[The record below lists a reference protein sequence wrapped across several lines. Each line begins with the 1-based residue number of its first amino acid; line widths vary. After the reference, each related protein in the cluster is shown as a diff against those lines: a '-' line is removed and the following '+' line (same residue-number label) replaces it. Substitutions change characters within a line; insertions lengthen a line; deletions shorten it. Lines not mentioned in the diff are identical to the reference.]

1 MNDIVLIQEMVN
13 KYLKDN
19 GKKTIAE
26 VLASEGQEEKI
37 GVLTPSH
44 KIVLQQMIYEY
55 CKDNG
60 FDLDSKLKYGK
71 QILGVISEEEMK
83 YIDPLVNEYRLQ
95 HMKN

>member
-1 MNDIVLIQEMVN
+1 MNDIVLIQEMIN
-13 KYLKDN
+13 DYLKTN
-19 GKKTIAE
+19 GKKTITDI
-26 VLASEGQEEKI
+26 LASEGKEEKL

-71 QILGVISEEEMK
+71 PILGVISDEEMK
-83 YIDPLVNEYRLQ
+83 YIEPLLNEYKLE
-95 HMKN
+95 HVKN

>member
-1 MNDIVLIQEMVN
+1 MNDIVLIQEMIN
-13 KYLKDN
+13 DYLKEN

-26 VLASEGQEEKI
+26 VLSLEGREEKL
-37 GVLTPSH
+37 GVLTPTH

-55 CKDNG
+55 CKENG

-83 YIDPLVNEYRLQ
+83 YIDPLVNEYKLE
-95 HMKN
+95 HIKN